1 MSFQVKADKQQKE
14 VCIYELCDGIEKIDV
29 VSNVKEKSDVEVIKN
44 EGKKWVK
51 KHILNSSMK
60 STEEGSLTFALW
72 GSTPSKQSISIKFGK
87 FGEDIFKRIVKI
99 SPGMK
104 LLKCGVQ
111 VVNEKGKKK
120 DIDLIWVDEEKKT
133 LRYRELKGN
142 IEMDTEKIPATI
154 DKIKDEIFPYLKNK
168 YPEYKDFEVD
178 IGILAWGIYNRDGLK
193 KGLSQIKKCEEKN
206 VKVEHVEDFF
216 KSVNFD
222 WSKDDYNQYIRFLGS
237 MIKDAL
243 L

>member
-1 MSFQVKADKQQKE
+1 MTSQSDIDQLTNRVKNIQVNDDILA
-14 VCIYELCDGIEKIDV
+14 
-29 VSNVKEKSDVEVIKN
+29 IKN
-44 EGKKWVK
+44 EGEKWVK
-51 KHILNSSMK
+51 EHILNSSMK
-60 STEEGSLTFALW
+60 TTEAGSLTFALW

-87 FGEDIFKRIVKI
+87 FGEDMFKRIVENA
-99 SPGMK
+99 SGMK

-120 DIDLIWVDEEKKT
+120 DVDLIWVDEEKKT

-142 IEMDTEKIPATI
+142 IEMDSEKIPATI
-154 DKIKDEIFPYLKNK
+154 DKIKDEIFPCLKNK

-193 KGLSQIKKCEEKN
+193 KGLSQIKKCEEKK
-206 VKVEHVEDFF
+206 VKVDHVEDFL
-216 KSVNFD
+216 KSVNFE
-222 WSKDDYNQYIRFLGS
+222 WQKEDYNDYIRSLGT

-243 L
+243 F